1 MNPAAPAPQPPASPA
16 EAHSGAGTSA
26 DPAAADDAALLQLDA
41 ANRELAIDPS
51 RSFIVEAP
59 AGAGKTELLTQ
70 RFLAL
75 LQHVEEPEQIV
86 ALTFTHKAAAEMRER
101 IVGSLELAALGH
113 PPAETHRQRTY
124 ELGRQVL
131 QHERQRQWGLLQ
143 QPARLRIT
151 TLDALCGQLA
161 RQMPLLSRL
170 GSQPGIAADAQ
181 PHYRRAAQETL
192 RLLDADGPLADGLER
207 LLERFDHQPARLG
220 ELLQAMLARREAW
233 LALCHQGADLQQAGA
248 ALRDLIDDELRRL
261 VALLPAGWQ
270 PALQPAARWA
280 AAHALQQRS
289 APDADAALTE
299 APDPASQQP
308 LQAVADWQQPLR
320 GDSAELPLW
329 RGLAELLLTQ
339 KGGPRQKIPAAY
351 GLSGAGN
358 KALAAAFKS
367 GLEALPEAA
376 AASLARVRR
385 LPEPHYGGSDRAF
398 IADLLAVLKVAAAQ
412 LWLVFQQARE
422 VDFAEIALQALYA
435 LGRAEEPSELQLQ
448 LDHRLCHLL
457 IDEFQDTSP
466 LQVEL
471 LERLT
476 AGWQAGDG
484 RTLFLVGDPMQ
495 SIYRFRKAEV
505 GLFLQVRA
513 HGLGA
518 IQPQPLHLYRNNRS
532 QPPLVHWV
540 NQTFAHVFGP
550 HDDHRRGAV
559 RFAPASPTRSGHP
572 LARVQWHPLIERR
585 AASAQAE
592 AGAGAEGEPQPDDEP
607 ASSAEREAQQVLAL
621 IAQARADD
629 PDGSIAVLVRARRHL
644 EALVPALRALPQRLA
659 FQAVEIE
666 ALAERQPIQDLLI
679 LTRALHHLADRV
691 HWLALLRAP
700 WCGLTLA
707 DLHLL
712 AADAPRR
719 SVWQLLQDGD
729 RCARLSADGQQRLA
743 HLREVLGLAL
753 AHQGQQRP
761 RRWVEGVW
769 QALGGP
775 LTLAQ
780 EADLSDTQAF
790 FEVLE
795 RCSRH
800 GVLEL
805 ERIEAELERLY
816 AAPDPDGAALQLMT
830 LHKAKGLE
838 FDTVILPGLQRK
850 AQGADRALLLWDQV
864 LDDQGHERLLL
875 ATQPEAG
882 HDGPSIYDYLLALE
896 NERQRNEAKRLLYVG
911 ATRARRQLHLLGSAA
926 PNPKDETLRAPAPDS
941 LLALLWP
948 VAESEFERA
957 WRSGP
962 QPCGSD
968 VGVGEGADA
977 DAAATR
983 TQARSTLAEYAH
995 RLQRLKQP
1003 GWPEAMAH
1011 LTAATSSTAPNTTAP
1026 PSAAPSPAPCA
1037 APPLTGPDHAP
1048 APPPHAAQAATTP
1061 QRPAP
1066 ASPAEA
1072 AAIGTLVHRYLELI
1086 AHDGLDAWPATRL
1099 PTLHGAM
1106 QQWLRAQGLSAPE
1119 ATAAAQRVQQH
1130 LHTTLNSTDGRWLL
1144 SAHTDAAGECALG
1157 SVADLGPEPTPE
1169 PALQPGPA
1177 QGPDQPPSSGHS
1189 PHPLH
1194 VIDRTFVHQGRRWIV
1209 DYKTSA
1215 HEPNAQPN
1223 GDLDRWRAQLQ
1234 RYRALYNDA
1243 LPVQLAVFLTHS
1255 GRLLRLSENQ
1265 ESTPVMPDCL
1275 SASEP
1280 PNTP

>member
-51 RSFIVEAP
+51 CSFIVEAP

-113 PPAETHRQRTY
+113 PPTEAHRQRTY
-124 ELGRQVL
+124 ELGLQVL
-131 QHERQRQWGLLQ
+131 QHERQRQRQWGLLQ

-192 RLLDADGPLADGLER
+192 RLLDADGPLADCLER
-207 LLERFDHQPARLG
+207 VLERFDHQPARLG

-233 LALCHQGADLQQAGA
+233 LALCHQGADLQQAEA

-270 PALQPAARWA
+270 AALQTAARWA

-289 APDADAALTE
+289 TPDADAAPTE
-299 APDPASQQP
+299 APNPAAQQP

-358 KALAAAFKS
+358 KALAAAFKC

-376 AASLARVRR
+376 AAALARVRR
-385 LPEPHYGGSDRAF
+385 LPEPHYGGNDRAF

-422 VDFAEIALQALYA
+422 VDFAEIALQALHA

-448 LDHRLCHLL
+448 LDHRISHLL

-532 QPPLVHWV
+532 QPPLVRWV

-559 RFAPASPTRSGHP
+559 RFAPASPTRTGHP
-572 LARVQWHPLIERR
+572 LARVQWHPLIENR
-585 AASAQAE
+585 ATSAQANE
-592 AGAGAEGEPQPDDEP
+592 GEGEPQPDDEP
-607 ASSAEREAQQVLAL
+607 GSSAEREAQQVLAL

-712 AADAPRR
+712 AADSPRC
-719 SVWQLLQDGD
+719 SVWHLLQDRV

-780 EADLSDTQAF
+780 EADLNDTQAY
-790 FEVLE
+790 FEVLD
-795 RCSRH
+795 RCTRH

-911 ATRARRQLHLLGSAA
+911 ATRARRQLHLLGSAT
-926 PNPKDETLRAPAPDS
+926 PNHKGDALGKPAPDS

-948 VAESEFERA
+948 VAESEFVRA
-957 WRSGP
+957 WRSGL

-968 VGVGEGADA
+968 ASVGNGTDTNADAGASPKADADA
-977 DAAATR
+977 DAAAASSP
-983 TQARSTLAEYAH
+983 ARPTLAEYAH

-1003 GWPEAMAH
+1003 GWPAALAHPSTSNTTAGPALAAAPQTPATEAP
-1011 LTAATSSTAPNTTAP
+1011 TAATLPR
-1026 PSAAPSPAPCA
+1026 
-1037 APPLTGPDHAP
+1037 
-1048 APPPHAAQAATTP
+1048 
-1061 QRPAP
+1061 RPASASPDP
-1066 ASPAEA
+1066 AS
-1072 AAIGTLVHRYLELI
+1072 AIGTLVHRYLELI
-1086 AHDGLDAWPATRL
+1086 AHDGPEAWPSTRL
-1099 PTLHGAM
+1099 PPLHGAM
-1106 QQWLRAQGLSAPE
+1106 QQWLRTQGLSAPE
-1119 ATAAAQRVQQH
+1119 ATAAADRVQRH
-1130 LHTTLNSTDGRWLL
+1130 LHTTLSSADGRWLL
-1144 SAHTDAAGECALG
+1144 SAHTDAASECAIG
-1157 SVADLGPEPTPE
+1157 SVVHLTPVPPPAPAFEPGPEPGNE
-1169 PALQPGPA
+1169 
-1177 QGPDQPPSSGHS
+1177 QPPSSGHS

-1209 DYKTSA
+1209 DYKTTE
-1215 HEPNAQPN
+1215 HEPSAQRN
-1223 GDLDRWRAQLQ
+1223 GDLDTWRAQLQ
-1234 RYRALYNDA
+1234 RYRALYDDA

-1265 ESTPVMPDCL
+1265 ESNPVMPDCL

-1280 PNTP
+1280 PNAR

>member
-1 MNPAAPAPQPPASPA
+1 
-16 EAHSGAGTSA
+16 
-26 DPAAADDAALLQLDA
+26 LLALDA
-41 ANRELAIDPS
+41 ANRQRAIDPS
-51 RSFIVEAP
+51 CSFIVEAP

-75 LQHVEEPEQIV
+75 LRQVEEPEQIV

-101 IVGSLELAALGH
+101 IVGSLEQAALGR
-113 PPAETHRQRTY
+113 PPPEAHRQRTY
-124 ELGRQVL
+124 ELGQQVL

-192 RLLDADGPLADGLER
+192 RLLDADGPLADCLER
-207 LLERFDHQPARLG
+207 VLERFDHQPARLG

-233 LALCHQGADLQQAGA
+233 LALCQSGADLQQAET

-270 PALQPAARWA
+270 AALQPAARWA
-280 AAHALQQRS
+280 AAHALQKGSAATSAS
-289 APDADAALTE
+289 AP
-299 APDPASQQP
+299 ASATQPPQTPQTP

-320 GDSAELPLW
+320 GCSTELPMW

-351 GLSGAGN
+351 GLNGAGH

-376 AASLARVRR
+376 LAALARVRC
-385 LPEPHYGGSDRAF
+385 LPDPRYGASDRAF

-422 VDFAEIALQALYA
+422 VDFAEIALQALHA
-435 LGRAEEPSELQLQ
+435 LGRAEEPSDLQLQ
-448 LDHRLCHLL
+448 LDHRISHLL

-471 LERLT
+471 LRRLT
-476 AGWQAGDG
+476 AGWQTGDG

-550 HDDHRRGAV
+550 DDDHRRGAV
-559 RFAPASPTRSGHP
+559 RFAPASPTHTGHP
-572 LARVQWHPLIERR
+572 QARVQWHPLIENR
-585 AASAQAE
+585 ARSAQADE
-592 AGAGAEGEPQPDDEP
+592 GEGEPQPDDAP

-629 PDGSIAVLVRARRHL
+629 PDGRIAVLVRARRHL

-712 AADAPRR
+712 AADAPHR
-719 SVWQLLQDGD
+719 SVWHLLQDGA

-780 EADLSDTQAF
+780 EADLSDTQAY

-795 RCSRH
+795 RCTRH

-805 ERIEAELERLY
+805 ERIETELERLY

-875 ATQPEAG
+875 ATPPEAG
-882 HDGPSIYDYLLALE
+882 HDGASIYDYLLTLE

-911 ATRARRQLHLLGSAA
+911 ATRARRQLHLLGSAS
-926 PNPKDETLRAPAPDS
+926 PNSRGDALCTPAPDS

-948 VAESEFERA
+948 VAESAFQRA
-957 WRSGP
+957 WRSN
-962 QPCGSD
+962 QPPSGAEAD
-968 VGVGEGADA
+968 AGEGADA
-977 DAAATR
+977 DADADVEVEAGAGADGAAGVEAAT
-983 TQARSTLAEYAH
+983 TSPPARPTLAEYAH
-995 RLQRLKQP
+995 RLQRLARP
-1003 GWPEAMAH
+1003 GWPAALAH
-1011 LTAATSSTAPNTTAP
+1011 PGTPLPTA
-1026 PSAAPSPAPCA
+1026 
-1037 APPLTGPDHAP
+1037 GPDLAP
-1048 APPPHAAQAATTP
+1048 APQPPAPEALTATTTA
-1061 QRPAP
+1061 QRTAP
-1066 ASPAEA
+1066 ASPAAA

-1086 AHDGLDAWPATRL
+1086 AHDGLEAWPTTRL

-1106 QQWLRAQGLSAPE
+1106 QQWLRALGLSAPE
-1119 ATAAAQRVQQH
+1119 ATAAADRVQQH
-1130 LHTTLNSTDGRWLL
+1130 LHTTLNSADGRWLL
-1144 SAHTDAAGECALG
+1144 AAHTDAASECALG
-1157 SVADLGPEPTPE
+1157 SFADLT
-1169 PALQPGPA
+1169 PA
-1177 QGPDQPPSSGHS
+1177 QPPGSGQR

-1209 DYKTSA
+1209 DYKTRAHDPSA
-1215 HEPNAQPN
+1215 PSN
-1223 GDLDRWRAQLQ
+1223 GELEGWRAQLQ
-1234 RYRALYNDA
+1234 RYRALYDDA

-1255 GRLLRLSENQ
+1255 GRLLRLA
-1265 ESTPVMPDCL
+1265 DD
-1275 SASEP
+1275 
-1280 PNTP
+1280 

>member
-192 RLLDADGPLADGLER
+192 RLLDADGPLADCLER
-207 LLERFDHQPARLG
+207 VLERFDHQPARLG

-233 LALCHQGADLQQAGA
+233 LALCHQGADLQQAEA

-270 PALQPAARWA
+270 AALQTAARWA

-289 APDADAALTE
+289 TPDADAAPTE
-299 APDPASQQP
+299 APNPAAQQP

-358 KALAAAFKS
+358 KALAAAFKC

-376 AASLARVRR
+376 AAALARVRR
-385 LPEPHYGGSDRAF
+385 LPEPHYGGNDRAF

-422 VDFAEIALQALYA
+422 VDFAEIALQALHA

-448 LDHRLCHLL
+448 LDHRISHLL

-532 QPPLVHWV
+532 QPPLVRWV

-559 RFAPASPTRSGHP
+559 RFAPASPTRTGHP
-572 LARVQWHPLIERR
+572 LARVQWHPLIENR
-585 AASAQAE
+585 ATSAQANE
-592 AGAGAEGEPQPDDEP
+592 GEGEPQPDDEP
-607 ASSAEREAQQVLAL
+607 GSSAEREAQQVLAL

-712 AADAPRR
+712 AADAPRH
-719 SVWQLLQDGD
+719 SVWHLLQDGV

-780 EADLSDTQAF
+780 EADLNDTQAY
-790 FEVLE
+790 FEVLD
-795 RCSRH
+795 RCTRH

-911 ATRARRQLHLLGSAA
+911 ATRARRQLHLLGSAT
-926 PNPKDETLRAPAPDS
+926 PNPKGDALGKPAPDS

-948 VAESEFERA
+948 VAESEFVRA
-957 WRSGP
+957 WRSGL

-968 VGVGEGADA
+968 ASVGNGTDTNADAGASPKADADA
-977 DAAATR
+977 DAAAASGP
-983 TQARSTLAEYAH
+983 ARPTLAEYAH

-1003 GWPEAMAH
+1003 GWPAALAH
-1011 LTAATSSTAPNTTAP
+1011 PSTSNTTAGP
-1026 PSAAPSPAPCA
+1026 ALAAAPQTPATE
-1037 APPLTGPDHAP
+1037 APTLPR
-1048 APPPHAAQAATTP
+1048 
-1061 QRPAP
+1061 RPAS
-1066 ASPAEA
+1066 ASPDTAS
-1072 AAIGTLVHRYLELI
+1072 AIGTLVHRYLELI
-1086 AHDGLDAWPATRL
+1086 AHDGPEAWPSTRL
-1099 PTLHGAM
+1099 PPLHGAM
-1106 QQWLRAQGLSAPE
+1106 QQSLRAQGLSAPE
-1119 ATAAAQRVQQH
+1119 ATAAADRVQRH
-1130 LHTTLNSTDGRWLL
+1130 LHTTLSSADGRWLL
-1144 SAHTDAAGECALG
+1144 SAHTDAASECAIG
-1157 SVADLGPEPTPE
+1157 SVVHLTPVPPPAPAFEPGPEPGNE
-1169 PALQPGPA
+1169 
-1177 QGPDQPPSSGHS
+1177 QPPSSGHS

-1209 DYKTSA
+1209 DYKTTE
-1215 HEPNAQPN
+1215 HEPSAQRN
-1223 GDLDRWRAQLQ
+1223 GDLDTWRAQLQ
-1234 RYRALYNDA
+1234 RYRALYDDA

-1265 ESTPVMPDCL
+1265 ESNPVMPDCL

-1280 PNTP
+1280 PNAR

>member
-1 MNPAAPAPQPPASPA
+1 MNPAAPAPLPTSTS
-16 EAHSGAGTSA
+16 EARPDTGTPA
-26 DPAAADDAALLQLDA
+26 DPAVPDDAALLELDK
-41 ANRELAIDPS
+41 ANRQRAIDPS
-51 RSFIVEAP
+51 CSFIVEAP

-113 PPAETHRQRTY
+113 PPTEAHRQRTY
-124 ELGRQVL
+124 ELGLQVL

-192 RLLDADGPLADGLER
+192 RLLDADGPLADCLER
-207 LLERFDHQPARLG
+207 VLERFDHQPARLG

-233 LALCHQGADLQQAGA
+233 LALCHQGADLQQAEA

-270 PALQPAARWA
+270 AALQTAARWA

-289 APDADAALTE
+289 TPDADAAPTE
-299 APDPASQQP
+299 APNPAAQQP

-358 KALAAAFKS
+358 KALAAAFKC

-376 AASLARVRR
+376 AAALARVRR
-385 LPEPHYGGSDRAF
+385 LPEPHYGGNDRAF

-422 VDFAEIALQALYA
+422 VDFAEIALQALHA

-448 LDHRLCHLL
+448 LDHRISHLL

-559 RFAPASPTRSGHP
+559 RFAPASPTRTGHP
-572 LARVQWHPLIERR
+572 LARVQWHPLIENR
-585 AASAQAE
+585 ATSAQANE
-592 AGAGAEGEPQPDDEP
+592 GEGEPQPDDEP
-607 ASSAEREAQQVLAL
+607 GSSAEREAQQVLAL

-712 AADAPRR
+712 AADAPRH
-719 SVWQLLQDGD
+719 SVWHLLQDGV

-780 EADLSDTQAF
+780 EADLNDTQAY
-790 FEVLE
+790 FEVLD
-795 RCSRH
+795 RCTRH

-911 ATRARRQLHLLGSAA
+911 ATRARRQLHLLGSAT
-926 PNPKDETLRAPAPDS
+926 PNPKGDALGKPAPDS

-948 VAESEFERA
+948 VAESEFVRA
-957 WRSGP
+957 WRSGL

-968 VGVGEGADA
+968 ASVGNGTDTNADAGASPKADADA
-977 DAAATR
+977 DAAAASGP
-983 TQARSTLAEYAH
+983 ARPTLAEYAH

-1003 GWPEAMAH
+1003 GWPAALAHPSTSNTNAGPALAAAPQTPATEAP
-1011 LTAATSSTAPNTTAP
+1011 TAPTLP
-1026 PSAAPSPAPCA
+1026 R
-1037 APPLTGPDHAP
+1037 
-1048 APPPHAAQAATTP
+1048 
-1061 QRPAP
+1061 RPAS
-1066 ASPAEA
+1066 ASPDTAS
-1072 AAIGTLVHRYLELI
+1072 AIGTLVHRYLELI
-1086 AHDGLDAWPATRL
+1086 AHDGPEAWPSTRL
-1099 PTLHGAM
+1099 PPLHGAM
-1106 QQWLRAQGLSAPE
+1106 QQSLRAQGLSAPE

-1130 LHTTLNSTDGRWLL
+1130 LHTTLNSPDGRWLL
-1144 SAHTDAAGECALG
+1144 SAHTDAASECALG
-1157 SVADLGPEPTPE
+1157 SVADFAPEPAPE
-1169 PALQPGPA
+1169 PALQPGPE
-1177 QGPDQPPSSGHS
+1177 QGNEQPPSSGHS

-1209 DYKTSA
+1209 DYKTTE
-1215 HEPNAQPN
+1215 HEPSAQRN
-1223 GDLDRWRAQLQ
+1223 GDLDTWRAQLQ
-1234 RYRALYNDA
+1234 RYRALYDDA

-1265 ESTPVMPDCL
+1265 ESNPVMPDCL

-1280 PNTP
+1280 PNAR